1 MEHNRALRIEKDV
14 NWRMAE
20 THPTLML
27 CGGPIEVTLQ
37 EKLVLQRVEL
47 DAIHDIYRYI
57 KLERLRGG
65 HREASQ

>member
-1 MEHNRALRIEKDV
+1 MLTGA
-14 NWRMAE
+14 WRRL
-20 THPTLML
+20 THSNAVWR
-27 CGGPIEVTLQ
+27 GPIEVTLH
-37 EKLVLQRVEL
+37 EKLLLQRVEL